1 MKEARQIKT
10 GEYMKNILIIGG
22 TRNMGYFLTQRL
34 ADSGHRVT
42 ILNRGMSEDDLPE
55 TIYRLRADRTDPQQ
69 MKRALMGKSF
79 DVVVDFVM
87 YRQHEAEVIINLL
100 GGAID
105 HYIMISTGQVYLV
118 REGISRPFTEDSFEG
133 RIQPPPK
140 ANTFAYEEWS
150 YGINK
155 RQAEEALIKA
165 HQEQGFP
172 YTTLRLPMVNSER
185 DSFRRLY
192 SYIIRLKD
200 GGPILIPETPTYP
213 LRHIYGKDVVRVIEN
228 LINDKQSVGRAFN
241 ISQEE
246 TVSIDEFL
254 GILGEHMGITPNIVR
269 AKRSILEANG
279 FLPDCSPFSE
289 RWMSELDNTRSKEEL
304 GVTYTPLYDY
314 LGKLV
319 EHYTTTKI
327 AKPVGYKRRQ
337 AELQFAESILSGEK

>member
-1 MKEARQIKT
+1 
-10 GEYMKNILIIGG
+10 MKNILIIGG

-34 ADSGHRVT
+34 IEVGHRVT
-42 ILNRGMSEDDLPE
+42 ILNRGMSEDDLPD
-55 TIYRLRADRTDPQQ
+55 TVYRLRADRTDPQQ

-87 YRQHEAEVIINLL
+87 YHQNEAEVIIDLL
-100 GGAID
+100 KGTID
-105 HYIMISTGQVYLV
+105 HYIVISTGQVYLV

-140 ANTFAYEEWS
+140 ASTFAYEEWT
-150 YGINK
+150 YGVNK
-155 RQAEEALIKA
+155 RHAEQALMKA
-165 HQEQGFP
+165 YQEFEFP
-172 YTTLRLPMVNSER
+172 YTALRLPMVNSER
-185 DSFRRLY
+185 DMFRRLY

-200 GGPILIPETPTYP
+200 GGPILVPETPTYP
-213 LRHIYGKDVVRVIEN
+213 LRHIYGQDVVRVIEQ
-228 LINDKQSVGRAFN
+228 LIDHKQGIGRAFN

-254 GILGEHMGITPNIVR
+254 GILGEHMGITPQIVR

-304 GVTYTPLYDY
+304 GVTYTPLYNY

-327 AKPVGYKRRQ
+327 PTPVGYKRRQ
-337 AELQFAESILSGEK
+337 AELQFAESVVSGEK